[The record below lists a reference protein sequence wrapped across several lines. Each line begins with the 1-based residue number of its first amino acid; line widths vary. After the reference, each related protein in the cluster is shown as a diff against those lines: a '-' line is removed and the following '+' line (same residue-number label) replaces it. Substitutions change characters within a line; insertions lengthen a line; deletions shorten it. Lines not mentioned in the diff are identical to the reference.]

1 MAIDQLHKIN
11 GKDIICISHA
21 TWEGEYTKSTV
32 QLLSL
37 LAFKNNVVFL
47 EYPRTYKD
55 LINGIRGKANN
66 IPVKRMLGLD
76 KRVKTITSDIGSSVK
91 HVVMPPMLPTNFI
104 KNEKLLSRFYW
115 WNTNKYKREVKKIQ
129 KQLKLKDCIIL
140 TAFNP
145 VYGLA
150 MLGQLNEHTNI
161 YYCYDGMDLNRNN
174 ALTIEKEKEFC
185 KKVDGI
191 ITTSDYLNNQ
201 KKVYNKNCV
210 VVKNG
215 VDFDLFVPHAKKFV
229 GSTAKKIVG
238 YTGSLDYRFDID
250 LIEYAA
256 QQLPDYDFEFTGG
269 VLNQEVVNR
278 LAKYK
283 NIVFNPAVH
292 ASAVPALVAK
302 FDVGIIPYLLTEIN
316 KNIYP
321 LKINEYLAIGV
332 PVVMTEFA
340 ALKDFESIAHVA
352 RTKDEFVQQ
361 IKNQIENDSQELIQ
375 KRIAFAKSNSWDK
388 RAELFGKY
396 IYEFYNLSKVK

>member
-1 MAIDQLHKIN
+1 ML
-11 GKDIICISHA
+11 KDKNIICISYT

-37 LAFKNNVVFL
+37 LAFHNNVVFI

-55 LINGIRGKANN
+55 LINGILGKNN
-66 IPVKRMLGLD
+66 SPVKRMLGLD
-76 KRVKTITSDIGSSVK
+76 KRVKTITSDLGSKVK
-91 HVVMPPMLPTNFI
+91 HVVTPPMLPTGSV
-104 KNEKLLSRFYW
+104 KNESLLNRFYK
-115 WNTNKYKREVKKIQ
+115 WNTNTYRRMVRKIQ
-129 KQLKLKDCIIL
+129 KRYKLKDSIIL

-150 MLGQLNEHTNI
+150 MIGKLDEHTNI

-174 ALTIEKEKEFC
+174 ARTIELEKEFC

-191 ITTSDYLNNQ
+191 ITTSDYLNDDKKQYNQ
-201 KKVYNKNCV
+201 NSV

-215 VDFDLFVPHAKKFV
+215 VDYDLFVPHAKKTV
-229 GSTAKKIVG
+229 NTGTKKVVG

-256 QQLPDYDFEFTGG
+256 QQLPDYNFEFTGG
-269 VLNQEVVNR
+269 ILNQKVVDR
-278 LAKYK
+278 LAKYE
-283 NIVFNPAVH
+283 NIIFHPAVH
-292 ASAVPALVAK
+292 ASEVPALVAK
-302 FDVGIIPYLLTEIN
+302 FDVGIIPYVLSEIN

-340 ALKDFESIAHVA
+340 VLKDFESIANVTQSKEA
-352 RTKDEFVQQ
+352 FVDQ
-361 IKNQIENDSQELIQ
+361 IRNQVENDNEELI
-375 KRIAFAKSNSWDK
+375 KERIAFAKSNSWDS
-388 RAELFGKY
+388 RAELFGNY
-396 IYEFYNLSKVK
+396 INEFFNNREA